1 MQKLLLRSEK
11 RGISVACKRDYKK
24 IVFVIV
30 EGASEYEALGAI
42 LTNFYDKNT
51 VRVEVMHGD
60 ITSDNTIR
68 PDQIVAKVGNTIKK
82 YANSMH
88 FKKNDFQEIIHLVD
102 TDGAFIADNC
112 VKENPT
118 AIKPVY
124 TLCEILTNKPDMIK
138 ERNAQKRQK
147 LNRLSSLK
155 ETWDIP
161 YSIFYMS
168 CNLDHVLYDK
178 QNNSEVEK
186 ETDAHAF
193 AAKHR
198 NNIKEFL
205 TFIKESEFSVIG
217 EYADSWNF
225 IKQGNHS
232 LERHSNFGICFKNR
246 A

>member
-1 MQKLLLRSEK
+1 M
-11 RGISVACKRDYKK
+11 VYKK

-42 LTNFYDKNT
+42 LTNLYDKNT

-102 TDGAFIADNC
+102 TDGAFVADSC
-112 VKENPT
+112 IKENSD
-118 AIKPVY
+118 AIKSVY
-124 TLCEILTNKPDMIK
+124 KLSEILTNRPEMIK
-138 ERNAQKRQK
+138 ERNSKKRQK
-147 LNRLSSLK
+147 LNRLCALK
-155 ETWDIP
+155 EVWDIP
-161 YSIFYMS
+161 YGIYYMS

-178 QNNSEVEK
+178 QNNDEAKK
-186 ETDAHAF
+186 EIDAHAF
-193 AAKHR
+193 AAEYR
-198 NNIKEFL
+198 NNIRGFL
-205 TFIKESEFSVIG
+205 SFIKESEFSVIG
-217 EYADSWNF
+217 KYTDTWDF
-225 IKQGNHS
+225 IKQANHS
-232 LERHSNFGICFKNR
+232 LERHSNLGICFKSR